1 MPRGAGVEVEIR
13 EAIVRGELAPASRL
27 RLEDLKTRFEVGF
40 SPIREALSRL
50 LGEGLVELEPNC
62 GFRVSSLSRDDLN
75 DIALM
80 RVSIETV
87 ALRRSIELG
96 DDHWEAALIG
106 AMHRY
111 RRRSDGAFLS
121 EGKLRDWEAA
131 HDELHYALISACG
144 SPRLLTQQRLL
155 LDQHLRYRRLIV
167 IPEVSADAHV
177 EEHERLI
184 SLALSR
190 DAATAVA
197 ELKRHMMITVDALAS
212 ARFWTATSRG

>member
-1 MPRGAGVEVEIR
+1 MPRGAGIETELR
-13 EAIVRGELAPASRL
+13 NAIVRGDLAPASRL

-50 LGEGLVELEPNC
+50 LGNGLVELEPNC
-62 GFRVSSLSRDDLN
+62 GFRVSRLSRRDLS

-80 RVSIETV
+80 RVSIESV
-87 ALRRSIELG
+87 ALRRSIEFG
-96 DDHWEAALIG
+96 DDRWEAALIG

-111 RRRSDGAFLS
+111 RRRSEGAFTS
-121 EGKLRDWEAA
+121 DDNLRDWEAA
-131 HDELHYALISACG
+131 HDELHTALISACG

-167 IPEVSADAHV
+167 IPEVSEDAHV
-177 EEHERLI
+177 EEHERLVA
-184 SLALSR
+184 LALSR

-197 ELKRHMMITVDALAS
+197 ELERHMMITVDALAS
-212 ARFWTATSRG
+212 AQYWMSTAPD